1 MINLTS
7 TPLLAQQEIVVSSQG
22 NVGRWRGKLKWIQ
35 KVFKIEI
42 IQRGKGIKENADDN
56 LYCEY

>member
-7 TPLLAQQEIVVSSQG
+7 TPLLAQQEIIVSSHG

-42 IQRGKGIKENADDN
+42 IQRVKGIKENADDK